1 MPTAILEDIVKEA
14 LEKLDQIGLN
24 VLIVM
29 SDMGSNFHSFAN
41 RMGVTPDK
49 PWFTHGNKTYFL
61 MFDPPHLLKCV
72 RSNLIKYTFKFGEYV
87 AVWKDIEDFYAKD
100 ISLPIRA
107 GPKLT
112 EKRIRPNNFAKM
124 RVKCANKCLATQWQ
138 LQFGLMLVWGVS
150 LHLQW
155 VLQNFFPDLIPFLT
169 V

>member
-1 MPTAILEDIVKEA
+1 MATSALTLMVRSISGKWKQPIGYVLVNGGCPTAIQYIVKEA

-49 PWFTHGNKTYFL
+49 PWFTHGNKIYFL

-72 RSNLIKYTFKFGEYV
+72 INNLIKYTFKFGEYV
-87 AVWKDIEDFYAKD
+87 AVWKVIEDFCAKD

-112 EKRIRPNNFAKM
+112 EN
-124 RVKCANKCLATQWQ
+124 TH
-138 LQFGLMLVWGVS
+138 S
-150 LHLQW
+150 
-155 VLQNFFPDLIPFLT
+155 T
-169 V
+169 